1 MQPTSPL
8 CRPQDI
14 SACINNLITDSKI
27 VSSVAVTEVS
37 CHPFRMKRL
46 LSNGH
51 LINYIDQGFE
61 DMRPRQSLPKVY
73 RRAGSIYV
81 SRRGYV
87 MQSNSLVGEP
97 CLGVLVPPH
106 TAVDIDSPLDLELA
120 KILLS
125 SHKTP

>member
-1 MQPTSPL
+1 
-8 CRPQDI
+8 
-14 SACINNLITDSKI
+14 
-27 VSSVAVTEVS
+27 
-37 CHPFRMKRL
+37 
-46 LSNGH
+46 
-51 LINYIDQGFE
+51 
-61 DMRPRQSLPKVY
+61 MRPRQTLPKVY

-125 SHKTP
+125 SHKTPKSLMFSFIAELCQNHNGDFDTVLRMVDAA